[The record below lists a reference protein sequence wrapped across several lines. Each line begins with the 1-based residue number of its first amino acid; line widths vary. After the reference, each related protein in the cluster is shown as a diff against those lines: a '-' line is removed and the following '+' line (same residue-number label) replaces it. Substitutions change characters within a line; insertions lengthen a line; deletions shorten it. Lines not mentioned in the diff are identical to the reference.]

1 MGEAVRNRD
10 FADCAN
16 DAAIR
21 EAVSHAKPVAI
32 HAPLPLR
39 RALQAGQP
47 YPVGAMGATIGAA
60 VKAASESVQAPL
72 ELCAQSALANAA
84 LAVPGHANAL
94 MPWGEGKP

>member
-21 EAVSHAKPVAI
+21 DAVRRAKPVAI

-39 RALQAGQP
+39 RSLQAGEP
-47 YPVGAMGATIGAA
+47 YPVEAMGALIGGAVRSAA
-60 VKAASESVQAPL
+60 ESVQAPL
-72 ELCAQSALANAA
+72 EL
-84 LAVPGHANAL
+84 
-94 MPWGEGKP
+94 